1 MAVSKL
7 ALKVIRNA
15 VQIRISRGETDI
27 DSILNDYS
35 KLSDDQKKELKEYF
49 EKQMTV
55 NSKKTT
61 SKEE

>member
-7 ALKVIRNA
+7 ALKIIRNA

-49 EKQMTV
+49 EKQLTV
-55 NSKKTT
+55 NSTETT

>member
-55 NSKKTT
+55 NSEKTT

>member
-7 ALKVIRNA
+7 ALKIIRNA

-49 EKQMTV
+49 EKQLTV
-55 NSKKTT
+55 NSAETT

>member
-1 MAVSKL
+1 MALSKL
-7 ALKVIRNA
+7 AFKIIRNA

-35 KLSDDQKKELKEYF
+35 KLSEDQKKELKEYF

-55 NSKKTT
+55 DSAETT
-61 SKEE
+61 PKEE

>member
-61 SKEE
+61 STEE